1 MPRMTACFSL
11 SGRNRSTTSIAEP
24 NSISWMARRSFS
36 SAAQAYISS
45 MVFGSASASKRPS
58 ALPGP
63 VLHAYRLAMAITASM
78 PCFSLRW
85 VIIAIGSLWK
95 IIASSPF
102 SPRLTDMI
110 SDSMVGRVSRPS
122 SLLIF
127 CAVGKRTDPAISY
140 LKPSISS
147 TVADMPPL

>member
-1 MPRMTACFSL
+1 
-11 SGRNRSTTSIAEP
+11 
-24 NSISWMARRSFS
+24 
-36 SAAQAYISS
+36 
-45 MVFGSASASKRPS
+45 
-58 ALPGP
+58 
-63 VLHAYRLAMAITASM
+63 MAITASI

-110 SDSMVGRVSRPS
+110 SDSMVGRVSSPPS

-127 CAVGKRTDPAISY
+127 CAVGGKRTEPAISY
-140 LKPSISS
+140 LNPSINS
-147 TVADMPPL
+147 TVAAMPPL